1 VPCRRC
7 TRYHRQCVFNTPAEP
22 SDRVNRLVLYE
33 SCAWNVSNLSSRLHD
48 RAASF
53 SRDDDPDSQRVRYME
68 QILAHYMP
76 NTSFDVPSL
85 RKIAEDLQK
94 RHHDLSES
102 DEPPTQAEGD
112 DLDDLAIDEEDFSIR
127 AFSDNTT
134 RELTPSVFLGG
145 RDP

>member
-1 VPCRRC
+1 M
-7 TRYHRQCVFNTPAEP
+7 TDFL
-22 SDRVNRLVLYE
+22 D
-33 SCAWNVSNLSSRLHD
+33 SNLSSRLHD

-53 SRDDDPDSQRVRYME
+53 SRDDDHEAERVRYME

-76 NTSFDVPSL
+76 NTSFDIPSL

-102 DEPPTQAEGD
+102 DGPPTQAEGD

-127 AFSDNTT
+127 AFPDNTT
-134 RELTPSVFLGG
+134 REFPPSRLPRGVFLGG
-145 RDP
+145 WDRDEGSRLLTYMQTTPESFHT